1 MATAALLVVASSLI
15 GPTASAQVDPS
26 TYAGV
31 YTVSETDLNATRCEP
46 TPFRTALAAGQPG
59 PGYQYRVRVTIAAP
73 DVNFSAE
80 NGAALFSA
88 TLTTDGK
95 FTEKSGAGFSVV
107 GEFASGG
114 FRMTWVRPQGA
125 GNCTTE
131 FRTMG
136 VVAGEGS
143 TTTPPEEDGGSGGNG
158 IVVVGGVG
166 LVALAAAAAAVKAKN
181 NKNETGVAATTT
193 NAPKVDDDI
202 AILQLDAKDFDISA
216 SPKTVTLTGW
226 SADTEGRLSRVPMTI
241 WITVPPGKG
250 LNVTP
255 VQGEGELVATIA
267 VDEEHPSDAALV
279 ELVANGAWKGKQ
291 MTEMIT
297 VHTSDFEM
305 RLS

>member
-1 MATAALLVVASSLI
+1 MATAAFLVVAFSLI
-15 GPTASAQVDPS
+15 GPTAFAQVDPS

-31 YTVSETDLNATRCEP
+31 YTVSETDLNTTRCDP
-46 TPFRTALAAGQPG
+46 TPFRTALAAGQAG

-80 NGAALFSA
+80 NGAVLFSA
-88 TLTTDGK
+88 TLTTGGK
-95 FTEKSGAGFSVV
+95 FTEKSGTGFSVV

-136 VVAGEGS
+136 VVAGGGS
-143 TTTPPEEDGGSGGNG
+143 TTAPPEEDGGGGNG

-166 LVALAAAAAAVKAKN
+166 LVAVAAAAAAVMAKN
-181 NKNETGVAATTT
+181 KKKETGAAATTT
-193 NAPKVDDDI
+193 DAPKVDDDI

-216 SPKTVTLTGW
+216 SPKPVTLTGW
-226 SADTEGRLSRVPMTI
+226 SADAEGRLSRVPMTI

-250 LNVTP
+250 VKVTP

-267 VDEEHPSDAALV
+267 VDEVHPSDAALV
-279 ELVANGAWKGKQ
+279 ELVANGAWRGKQ